1 MRFNGGWR
9 SENAGMSNRNAP
21 ESGAHRKPKVSSA
34 MTLSRGLGGPK
45 GKARAVPNGQ
55 PVNIPAHPLD
65 KLQVTQSKSSGRL
78 LDSEAGF
85 SCHPEN

>member
-1 MRFNGGWR
+1 MRFGGALR
-9 SENAGMSNRNAP
+9 SENAGMSNRNP
-21 ESGAHRKPKVSSA
+21 DEISGHRKPKVSSA
-34 MTLSRGLGGPK
+34 MTINRGLGGPK

-65 KLQVTQSKSSGRL
+65 KLQVTQSKSSGGL